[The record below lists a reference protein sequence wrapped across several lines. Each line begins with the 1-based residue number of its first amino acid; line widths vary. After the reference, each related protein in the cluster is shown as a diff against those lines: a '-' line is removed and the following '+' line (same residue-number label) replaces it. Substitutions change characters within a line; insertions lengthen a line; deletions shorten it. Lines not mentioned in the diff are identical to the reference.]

1 MIADK
6 MIFSYEAA
14 MGLAEDD
21 RPFRQEPRL
30 SSLDIKDD
38 ESLSSEESFSKE
50 NKEDDFNES
59 QQFLNSINLVQ
70 DSTEHIETFAGN
82 RHGFPG
88 WHEFHK
94 IQERCQCSCKIIF
107 IVFIIVIVILG
118 KF

>member
-1 MIADK
+1 MIADT

-21 RPFRQEPRL
+21 RPFPQKSRL
-30 SSLDIKDD
+30 SSLDD
-38 ESLSSEESFSKE
+38 ESVSSEGSIAKE

-70 DSTEHIETFAGN
+70 DSTVHIETFAGN
-82 RHGFPG
+82 RQGFLG

-94 IQERCQCSCKIIF
+94 I
-107 IVFIIVIVILG
+107 
-118 KF
+118 

>member
-1 MIADK
+1 

-14 MGLAEDD
+14 MGLEEDD
-21 RPFRQEPRL
+21 RPFPQESRL
-30 SSLDIKDD
+30 TSLDIKDD
-38 ESLSSEESFSKE
+38 ESLSSEESLSKE

-82 RHGFPG
+82 RQGFPG

-94 IQERCQCSCKIIF
+94 IQETR
-107 IVFIIVIVILG
+107 
-118 KF
+118 